1 MSNTGT
7 LPERRGTN
15 RQAAETLARVICPE
29 RADWSADVARY
40 FHLPQFAAED
50 LDRFHGLLARHYA
63 DTITPTDADH
73 LERYLFVNYFL
84 ELLHERARRSLN
96 ATTSDA

>member
-15 RQAAETLARVICPE
+15 RQAAEILARVICPE
-29 RADWSADVARY
+29 RAAWSADVARY
-40 FHLPQFAAED
+40 FLRSSSPPS